1 MSKTEVKSSATVGAH
16 NLWIQMRYQVMNKD
30 VSKHGMRPTLFLVVV
45 LLVTV
50 AFGQD
55 KHRSIGEVDFY
66 GYADLDLEKIRTA
79 LPLREGDNFPDSH
92 NASLDTVKRI
102 KEAVEQAIGKPPTDV
117 AVVCCDDQGKGMIYV
132 GLPGSSMRIVPY
144 NPAPKGKIRLPTE
157 VMNLYQQTMDASSRA
172 VQNGSAHEEGSKGF
186 ALSTDPELRSKQ
198 LATREYALRHERLV
212 RDVLASSNSAE
223 HRTVAAHFLG
233 YARQSR
239 MQIAALVRA
248 SYDLN
253 DSVRNDAIR
262 ALAVLA
268 QSSPE
273 VADQIPAK
281 GFVAMLSSGSWTD
294 RNKVA
299 FLLNEL
305 SKRRPPRLLNQ
316 LRSQALDSLIEMA
329 RWRVDSHA
337 IFARTLLG
345 RIAGIEET
353 HLQQLVAGGQVDLII
368 QSLQRTK

>member
-1 MSKTEVKSSATVGAH
+1 
-16 NLWIQMRYQVMNKD
+16 
-30 VSKHGMRPTLFLVVV
+30 
-45 LLVTV
+45 
-50 AFGQD
+50 
-55 KHRSIGEVDFY
+55 
-66 GYADLDLEKIRTA
+66 
-79 LPLREGDNFPDSH
+79 
-92 NASLDTVKRI
+92 
-102 KEAVEQAIGKPPTDV
+102 
-117 AVVCCDDQGKGMIYV
+117 
-132 GLPGSSMRIVPY
+132 
-144 NPAPKGKIRLPTE
+144 
-157 VMNLYQQTMDASSRA
+157 MDASSRA
-172 VQNGSAHEEGSKGF
+172 VQNGSAQEEGSKGF
-186 ALSTDPELRSKQ
+186 ALSSDPELRSKQ

-239 MQIAALVRA
+239 MQIAALMRA

-268 QSSPE
+268 QSSPK

-294 RNKVA
+294 RNKAA

-329 RWRVDSHA
+329 RWRVDGHA

-353 HLQQLVAGGQVDLII
+353 RLQQLVAGGQVDLII